1 VAGAIGGIV
10 SGRFADAFPGRLTRI
25 IAVLYAGAT
34 VCVLIFSLICVGV
47 LPFSLPAVY
56 VLTVGAGL

>member
-1 VAGAIGGIV
+1 M

-25 IAVLYAGAT
+25 IAALYAGAT

>member
-1 VAGAIGGIV
+1 MAGAIGGIV

-25 IAVLYAGAT
+25 IAALYAGAT